1 MKTVEHTGE
10 MQFGR
15 SDDTDRLE
23 VMNLSDGS
31 VTTAIGDTAGGR
43 SYKLT
48 LGQAIQL
55 RDFLS
60 RHIDDLAL
68 KQTGSLAVRSSDDPT
83 QLAAVEEVPASKD
96 QGPAR
101 DVEALLEDI
110 RAFARQGSELTS
122 RIDGSLVFDGHAQ
135 TDNTHACAHPHRW
148 LQSARM
154 DLQVGIMKLER
165 AVKNPAK
172 W

>member
-1 MKTVEHTGE
+1 MTVEQISE

-55 RDFLS
+55 RDFLN
-60 RHIDDLAL
+60 RHIDELAL

-83 QLAAVEEVPASKD
+83 QLAAVEDVRPRRKKTRSRPLADGQNRVIGGGAGRSLMVIAEREDADTPLVHLSTPAGRKMTLAGC
-96 QGPAR
+96 Q
-101 DVEALLEDI
+101 
-110 RAFARQGSELTS
+110 ARQLAEDLYAA
-122 RIDGSLVFDGHAQ
+122 IDILPS
-135 TDNTHACAHPHRW
+135 
-148 LQSARM
+148 S
-154 DLQVGIMKLER
+154 K
-165 AVKNPAK
+165 
-172 W
+172 